1 LSERRADSIASAL
14 VWVSIAVLAAAWLS
28 ATVAPGYALFRWIP
42 NGYNEG
48 WNAYWAQVAWS
59 GGPLYPAID
68 SPISNNYPPLSFYIV
83 GGLGRLL
90 GDNIFA
96 GRLLALVSLVVI
108 AADIFIWLRSARF
121 SPRDQSSPSTQFSRS
136 SAALAALLFLA
147 AFAQYAPAYI
157 AMNDP
162 QLLAHAIVMTA
173 AVLLWRYDFSR
184 NALLAAALLMV
195 VGGLIKHLLI
205 ALPLATTAWIA
216 IYRRQQLA
224 LWLLVS
230 LSAVAAAIALVY
242 LTQGAV
248 FFHDMASSRLYS
260 RLLIQAGVGRVWQS
274 FGFVLI
280 LGAAALPAC
289 ISRFSN
295 RALGEQAAFAL
306 LYLAL
311 AGVIGALAAGGKGVD
326 RNAFFDLLIAV
337 CLAVA
342 VGVEYLRQRPSV
354 NPLVSA
360 LIAVSCCTVFLI
372 QAANQWPSR
381 WQRIQ
386 QTDIREA
393 EVVRVIEAIRTLGGG
408 ATACEELSLCY
419 WAGSAFKV
427 DFFNYGQKLAT
438 SALPAGN
445 CAETFSAELIALIQ
459 LNPPRPGD
467 RRLSW
472 RLPQECNDAIA
483 RVYSPVAASPHSRLM
498 RPAADLVQADR
509 PGAVLTA
516 AVRRQCA
523 CQAVRRNCQASAAYA
538 IPAGNSIDKSIARNT
553 RATARPSAGATCA
566 SESATTWAPSA
577 TPMPAGMGMN

>member
-1 LSERRADSIASAL
+1 MVGRRTRPKATHLTDRRADPFATPL
-14 VWVSIAVLAAAWLS
+14 VWVAIALLAAVWLS
-28 ATVAPGYALFRWIP
+28 ATVGPGYALFRWIP

-83 GGLGRLL
+83 GALGRLL

-96 GRLLALVSLVVI
+96 GRLLALVSLVVM
-108 AADIFIWLRSARF
+108 AADVFIWLRSA
-121 SPRDQSSPSTQFSRS
+121 QSSRS
-136 SAALAALLFLA
+136 SAAFAALLFLA

-162 QLLAHAIVMTA
+162 QLLGHAFVMTG
-173 AVLLWRYDFSR
+173 AVVLWRYDLSR
-184 NALLAAALLMV
+184 NALLAAAVLMV
-195 VGGLIKHLLI
+195 FGGLIKHLLI
-205 ALPLATTAWIA
+205 AMPLATTAWIA

-224 LWLLVS
+224 WWLIVS
-230 LSAVAAAIALVY
+230 LSSVAAAIAVVY
-242 LTQGAV
+242 FTQGAV

-260 RLLIQAGVGRVWQS
+260 RLLVQVGVGHVWQS
-274 FGFVLI
+274 FGFLLI
-280 LGAAALPAC
+280 LSAAALLARV
-289 ISRFSN
+289 SRFSS
-295 RALGEQAAFAL
+295 RAVREQAAFVL
-306 LYLAL
+306 IYLAL

-342 VGVEYLRQRPSV
+342 IGVEYLRQRPAV
-354 NPLVSA
+354 NPLVGA
-360 LIAVSCCTVFLI
+360 VIAVSCCTVFLI
-372 QAANQWPSR
+372 EAANQWPAR
-381 WQRIQ
+381 WQLIK
-386 QTDIREA
+386 QTDVREA
-393 EVVRVIEAIRTLGGG
+393 EAVRVIEAIRTLGGG

-445 CAETFSAELIALIQ
+445 CAETFSAESIALIQ
-459 LNPPRPGD
+459 LNSPRPGD

-483 RVYSPVAASPHSRLM
+483 RIYSPVHTSPHERLM
-498 RPAADLVQADR
+498 RPAAD
-509 PGAVLTA
+509 
-516 AVRRQCA
+516 
-523 CQAVRRNCQASAAYA
+523 
-538 IPAGNSIDKSIARNT
+538 
-553 RATARPSAGATCA
+553 
-566 SESATTWAPSA
+566 
-577 TPMPAGMGMN
+577 

>member
-1 LSERRADSIASAL
+1 LIERRWTTIATAL
-14 VWVSIAVLAAAWLS
+14 VWVAIALLAAAWLS

-48 WNAYWAQVAWS
+48 WNAYWAQVASS
-59 GGPLYPAID
+59 GGPLYPAVD

-83 GGLGRLL
+83 GGLGKLL

-108 AADIFIWLRSARF
+108 AADIFIWLCSVRFARSDRF
-121 SPRDQSSPSTQFSRS
+121 SPGTAREAVTAVDQFSRG
-136 SAALAALLFLA
+136 SAAFAALLFLA

-195 VGGLIKHLLI
+195 IGGLVKHLVI

-216 IYRRQQLA
+216 VYRRQQLA
-224 LWLLVS
+224 LWLIVS
-230 LSAVAAAIALVY
+230 LSAVAAAIAIVY
-242 LTQGAV
+242 LTQGIV
-248 FFHDMASSRLYS
+248 FFQDMASSRLYS

-274 FGFVLI
+274 FGFLLI
-280 LGAAALPAC
+280 LSAAALLAF

-295 RALGEQAAFAL
+295 RALREQAAFAL

-342 VGVEYLRQRPSV
+342 AGVEYLRQRPAAY
-354 NPLVSA
+354 PLVSA
-360 LIAVSCCTVFLI
+360 VIALSCCTVFLI
-372 QAANQWPSR
+372 DATNQWPSR

-386 QTDIREA
+386 QTDIHEA
-393 EVVRVIEAIRTLGGG
+393 EAVRVIEAIRTLGGG

-438 SALPAGN
+438 SALPAGD
-445 CAETFSAELIALIQ
+445 CAETFSAESIALIQ
-459 LNPPRPGD
+459 LNSPRPGD
-467 RRLSW
+467 PRLSW

-483 RVYSPVAASPHSRLM
+483 RVYLPVAASPNSRLL
-498 RPAADLVQADR
+498 RPVAD
-509 PGAVLTA
+509 
-516 AVRRQCA
+516 
-523 CQAVRRNCQASAAYA
+523 
-538 IPAGNSIDKSIARNT
+538 
-553 RATARPSAGATCA
+553 
-566 SESATTWAPSA
+566 
-577 TPMPAGMGMN
+577 

>member
-1 LSERRADSIASAL
+1 MIERRWTTIATAL
-14 VWVSIAVLAAAWLS
+14 VWVAVVLLAAAWLS

-90 GDNIFA
+90 RDNIFA

-121 SPRDQSSPSTQFSRS
+121 SRSSRVSPSTAVEAATTVANFSRS
-136 SAALAALLFLA
+136 SAAFAAVLFLA

-173 AVLLWRYDFSR
+173 AVLLWHYDFSR

-195 VGGLIKHLLI
+195 AGGLIKHLLI
-205 ALPLATTAWIA
+205 ALPLATTAWMA

-224 LWLLVS
+224 LWLIVS
-230 LSAVAAAIALVY
+230 LSAVATAIAIVY

-260 RLLIQAGVGRVWQS
+260 RLLMQAGVGRVWQS
-274 FGFVLI
+274 FGFLLI
-280 LGAAALPAC
+280 LNAAAVPAC
-289 ISRFSN
+289 FSRFSN
-295 RALGEQAAFAL
+295 RALGERAAFAL

-342 VGVEYLRQRPSV
+342 VGVEYLRQRPAV

-360 LIAVSCCTVFLI
+360 VIAVSCCTVFLI
-372 QAANQWPSR
+372 DAANQWPSR

-393 EVVRVIEAIRTLGGG
+393 EAVRVIEAIRALGGG

-427 DFFNYGQKLAT
+427 DFFNYGQKLVT

-445 CAETFSAELIALIQ
+445 CAETFSAESIALIQ

-467 RRLSW
+467 TRLSW
-472 RLPQECNDAIA
+472 RLPQGCNDAIA
-483 RVYSPVAASPHSRLM
+483 RVYSPVATKSDVRLM
-498 RPAADLVQADR
+498 IPAAIRAELPAQAD
-509 PGAVLTA
+509 
-516 AVRRQCA
+516 
-523 CQAVRRNCQASAAYA
+523 
-538 IPAGNSIDKSIARNT
+538 
-553 RATARPSAGATCA
+553 
-566 SESATTWAPSA
+566 
-577 TPMPAGMGMN
+577 